1 MRTLLNNYVYCCTA
15 LQAQTITSGPLSGH
29 IRGTTLP
36 NKTYVITDSI
46 VVDAV
51 DSLRISAGDTLIM
64 QSVNGA
70 MFAFGNFYC
79 EGTST
84 SPIVITVPAARRT
97 LGPGQWGG
105 IVVDSPNVFEHEVH
119 SYLLGRRFGPH
130 RSCISYG

>member
-1 MRTLLNNYVYCCTA
+1 MRTLLLLIILTCCSA

-70 MFAFGNFYC
+70 LFAFGNFYC

-84 SPIVITVPAARRT
+84 SPIVITVPAHVAR
-97 LGPGQWGG
+97 LAPVNGAG
-105 IVVDSPNVFEHEVH
+105 
-119 SYLLGRRFGPH
+119 
-130 RSCISYG
+130 